1 MESTVKLQKYIASC
15 GIMSRRAAEA
25 EIASGKVTVNG
36 KIAKLGDRITPETD
50 VVIYKGKRVT
60 PSACGHVYIMLNKPV
75 GFVTTMKDEEGR
87 SSVAELVAD
96 VGTRVYPIGR
106 LDMYSEGLLLLT
118 NDGDF
123 CKQLS
128 HPSYEKA
135 KIYKVTL
142 VGEVT
147 EEKLKALSSPMT
159 ITEANGGTYRV
170 RSCPVKL
177 ISRKEGETEIEIT
190 LREGRNRQI
199 RRMCDAIDLKIKR
212 LVRISEGGLSLGSLP
227 RGKWRHLTANEV
239 ESLKTKKDI
248 PT

>member
-1 MESTVKLQKYIASC
+1 METLKLQKYIASC
-15 GIMSRRAAEA
+15 GIMSRRAAEV

-36 KIAKLGDRITPETD
+36 TVAKVGDRITPETD
-50 VVIYKGKRVT
+50 VVICKGKRVT
-60 PSACGHVYIMLNKPV
+60 PATCGHVYIMLNKPV

-128 HPSYEKA
+128 HPSYEKS

-142 VGEVT
+142 VGEVS
-147 EEKLKALSSPMT
+147 EEKLKMLSSPMT
-159 ITEANGGTYRV
+159 ITEADGDTYRV
-170 RSCPVKL
+170 RPCPVKL
-177 ISRKEGETEIEIT
+177 ISRKECETEIEIT

-212 LVRISEGGLSLGSLP
+212 LVRISEDGLSLGSLP
-227 RGKWRHLTANEV
+227 RGKWRHLTADEV